1 MAFLRFLRAFFVVAG
16 LGLSA
21 FGMIMQAVFGGT
33 GTTGGHVVARWSCEP
48 DGDRVECQSHDV
60 NYAGPGG
67 VIDGLTWLGYSIGGV
82 ALIGAAVALGQ
93 FDRPRQAT
101 GPGPRNQAAPG
112 RQPTQTGH
120 PPGSW

>member
-16 LGLSA
+16 LCLSA
-21 FGMIMQAVFGGT
+21 LGMIMLAVFGGT
-33 GTTGGHVVARWSCEP
+33 GTTGGHVVAKWWCEP
-48 DGDRVECQSHDV
+48 DGDLVKCQSSDV
-60 NYAGPGG
+60 GYAGPLG

-101 GPGPRNQAAPG
+101 APGPQYHAAQAG
-112 RQPTQTGH
+112 RA
-120 PPGSW
+120 PGSW